1 VSWTEDHTIGG
12 RVTVR
17 DVLFDAEHRL
27 NAVGVPS
34 PSVDAAEIVA
44 FVLGTTRTRLFLQ
57 DAVTDEQKVRVEQ
70 LLARRLSRVPLQHL
84 LGTTGFRRIEVE
96 VGPGVFI
103 PRPETEL
110 VTEAGLRE
118 LAAQPVGERVAV
130 ELCAGSGAVAISL
143 GVEVAGSRIHAVEL
157 SDDAIDWTRRNVAAH
172 DERLAA
178 AGSRVEVVHHDATTV
193 ADPGQPLARL
203 AGTVAVVV
211 TNPPY
216 IPDQMIPRDPEVR
229 DHEPRMALYGGED
242 GLDVV
247 KGVLRTAAIL
257 LRPGGL
263 VVVEHADVQGPKA
276 GMSGVPG
283 VAAAMV
289 ADAELARLMGVAP
302 GERLFTDVADRIDL
316 NGLPRFT
323 LARRAGAT
331 AGASGGRPGTAAS

>member
-1 VSWTEDHTIGG
+1 MSWTEDHTIGG

-27 NAVGVPS
+27 NAVRVPS
-34 PSVDAAEIVA
+34 PGVDAAEIVA

-57 DAVTDEQKVRVEQ
+57 DPVTDEQKVRIEG

-84 LGTTGFRRIEVE
+84 LGTAGFRRIEVA

-110 VTEAGLRE
+110 VAEAGIRE
-118 LAAQPVGERVAV
+118 LAARSAGDRVAV
-130 ELCAGSGAVAISL
+130 ELCAGSGAMAISM
-143 GVEVAGSRIHAVEL
+143 GVEVPGSRVHAVEL
-157 SDDAIDWTRRNVAAH
+157 SDDAVAWTRRNVEAL
-172 DERLAA
+172 DERLTS

-193 ADPGQPLARL
+193 ADPGNPLARL
-203 AGTVAVVV
+203 AGTVSVVV
-211 TNPPY
+211 ANPPY
-216 IPDQMIPRDPEVR
+216 IPAAMIPRDPEVR
-229 DHEPRMALYGGED
+229 DHEPTMALYGGED
-242 GLDVV
+242 GLDIV

-263 VVVEHADVQGPKA
+263 VVMEHADVQGAKA

-289 ADAELARLMGVAP
+289 ADAALAPLVGLPP
-302 GERLFTDVADRIDL
+302 GERVFTDIADRIDL

-323 LARRAGAT
+323 LARRAGA
-331 AGASGGRPGTAAS
+331 AG

>member
-1 VSWTEDHTIGG
+1 MSWTEDHTIGG

-27 NAVGVPS
+27 KAVGVPS

-44 FVLGTTRTRLFLQ
+44 FVLGKTRTRLFLQ

-70 LLARRLSRVPLQHL
+70 MLTRRLSRVPLQHL
-84 LGTTGFRRIEVE
+84 LGSTGFRRIEVE

-110 VTEAGLRE
+110 VTEAGIRE
-118 LAAQPVGERVAV
+118 LAAQPEGGRLGV

-143 GVEVAGSRIHAVEL
+143 GVEAAGSHVHAVEL
-157 SDDAIDWTRRNVAAH
+157 SDDAVEWTRRNVAAH
-172 DERLAA
+172 EDRLTSV
-178 AGSRVEVVHHDATTV
+178 GSRVEVVHHDATTV
-193 ADPGQPLARL
+193 ADPGQPLAHL

-229 DHEPRMALYGGED
+229 DHEPKVALYGGED

-247 KGVLRTAAIL
+247 KGVLRAAAIL

-263 VVVEHADVQGPKA
+263 VVVEHADVQGAKA
-276 GMSGVPG
+276 GMAGVPG

-289 ADAELARLMGVAP
+289 ADAALAAQLGVDV
-302 GERLFTDVADRIDL
+302 GERLFTDVTDRIDL

-323 LARRAGAT
+323 LARRAGDTRVSTGQAP
-331 AGASGGRPGTAAS
+331 S

>member
-1 VSWTEDHTIGG
+1 MSWTEDHTIGG

-34 PSVDAAEIVA
+34 PNVDAAEIVA
-44 FVLGTTRTRLFLQ
+44 FALGTTRNRLFLQ

-70 LLARRLSRVPLQHL
+70 LLTRRLSRVPLQHL
-84 LGTTGFRRIEVE
+84 LGSTGFRRIEVE

-110 VTEAGLRE
+110 VTEAGIRE
-118 LAAQPVGERVAV
+118 LAAQPAGSRLGV
-130 ELCAGSGAVAISL
+130 ELCAGSGAIAISL
-143 GVEVAGSRIHAVEL
+143 GVEVSGSRVHAVEL
-157 SDDAIDWTRRNVAAH
+157 SDEAVEWTRRNVAAH
-172 DERLAA
+172 DARLTSV
-178 AGSRVEVVHHDATTV
+178 GSRVQVVHHDATTV
-193 ADPGQPLARL
+193 AEPGQPLAHL

-229 DHEPRMALYGGED
+229 DHEPKMALYGGED

-276 GMSGVPG
+276 GLAGVPG
-283 VAAAMV
+283 VASAMV
-289 ADAELARLMGVAP
+289 ADAALAAQLGVAV

-323 LARRAGAT
+323 MARRAGDT
-331 AGASGGRPGTAAS
+331 GGGTGTGLS